1 MKRLTNRAR
10 ELLARKMRL
19 EGRTITQRD
28 IVAETGMSSATVNK
42 WMRNDVQRL
51 DAPIVLALM
60 EYFNCSLQELIVV
73 EEGPDSGESKTPLA
87 LDEFEPLALVG

>member
-1 MKRLTNRAR
+1 MKILSNRAR
-10 ELLARKMRL
+10 ELLAIKMRL

-28 IVAETGMSSATVNK
+28 IVAETGISLATVSK

-60 EYFNCSLQELIVV
+60 EYFNCSLQELIVI
-73 EEGPDSGESKTPLA
+73 EEIPNSGEIKTPLTPS
-87 LDEFEPLALVG
+87 FEGIALVG